1 MVHHEVQQRGIADRR
16 SVKVLAG
23 HGRADHRKDPR
34 PDHRANAERGQRP
47 RPQRL
52 AQGVAGF
59 FRIPD
64 QFIDRLAG

>member
-1 MVHHEVQQRGIADRR
+1 
-16 SVKVLAG
+16 VLAG